1 MSIDVQILKEILVKM
16 KVLVINAG
24 SSSLKYQMLDMETET
39 LMAKGLAERI
49 GIEGSVVTHQ
59 PAGGKKVTFTR
70 PMDTHKE
77 ALDIIMK
84 ALVDPNHGV
93 IKSLDEIDAVGHRTV
108 HGAETFASSVVIN
121 EEVIEKM
128 EECSVLAPLHN
139 PANLIGIRACQ
150 ELLPGVPMVG
160 VFDTAFHQ
168 SMKPEAYIYALPY
181 ELYEKYRIRKY
192 GFHGTSHRFVS
203 LQAAKLMGKKPE
215 DVKLISCHLGNGAS
229 IAAINGGK
237 VVDTSMGLTPLAGLV
252 MGTRCGDIDPEIMIF
267 LRQNGYTTEELDRM
281 MNKESGVL
289 GISGVSSDFRDLEA
303 SAAEGNKRAQLAL
316 DVFNYHVITTIGAYV
331 AALNGI
337 DGIIFTA
344 GVGENSAT
352 TRQAIC
358 EKISYLG
365 ITIDPDKN
373 AQRGEEMIIST
384 PDSKTTVMVIPTNE
398 ELMIAR
404 DTVELVN
411 A

>member
-1 MSIDVQILKEILVKM
+1 M

-93 IKSLDEIDAVGHRTV
+93 IKSLEEIDAVGHRTV

-121 EEVIEKM
+121 DEVIEKM

-229 IAAINGGK
+229 IAAIDGGK

-267 LRQNGYTTEELDRM
+267 LRQNGYTTEELDSM

-303 SAAEGNKRAQLAL
+303 SAKEGNKRSQLAL
-316 DVFNYHVITTIGAYV
+316 DVFNYHVVTTIGAYV
-331 AALNGI
+331 AALNGV

-352 TRQAIC
+352 TRQQIC
-358 EKISYLG
+358 DKISYLG

-384 PDSKTTVMVIPTNE
+384 PDSKTAVMVIPTNE

>member
-316 DVFNYHVITTIGAYV
+316 DVFNYHVVTTIGAYV
-331 AALNGI
+331 AALNGV

>member
-1 MSIDVQILKEILVKM
+1 M

-316 DVFNYHVITTIGAYV
+316 DVFNYHVVTTIGAYV

>member
-1 MSIDVQILKEILVKM
+1 M

-229 IAAINGGK
+229 IAAIDGGK

-303 SAAEGNKRAQLAL
+303 SAKEGNKRSQLAL
-316 DVFNYHVITTIGAYV
+316 DVFNYHVVTTIGAYV

-352 TRQAIC
+352 TRQQIC
-358 EKISYLG
+358 DKISYLG

-384 PDSKTTVMVIPTNE
+384 PDSKTAVMVIPTNE

>member
-1 MSIDVQILKEILVKM
+1 M

-93 IKSLDEIDAVGHRTV
+93 IKSLEEIDAVGHRTV

-121 EEVIEKM
+121 DEVIEKM

-229 IAAINGGK
+229 IAAIDGGK

-303 SAAEGNKRAQLAL
+303 SAKEGNKRSQLAL
-316 DVFNYHVITTIGAYV
+316 DVFNYHVVTTIGAYV

-352 TRQAIC
+352 TRQQIC
-358 EKISYLG
+358 DKISYLG

-384 PDSKTTVMVIPTNE
+384 PDSKTAVMVIPTNE

>member
-1 MSIDVQILKEILVKM
+1 
-16 KVLVINAG
+16 
-24 SSSLKYQMLDMETET
+24 
-39 LMAKGLAERI
+39 
-49 GIEGSVVTHQ
+49 
-59 PAGGKKVTFTR
+59 
-70 PMDTHKE
+70 
-77 ALDIIMK
+77 
-84 ALVDPNHGV
+84 LVDPNHGV

-331 AALNGI
+331 AALNGV

>member
-1 MSIDVQILKEILVKM
+1 M

-121 EEVIEKM
+121 DEVIEKM

-203 LQAAKLMGKKPE
+203 LQAAKLLGKKPE

-267 LRQNGYTTEELDRM
+267 LRQNGYTTEELDHM

-303 SAAEGNKRAQLAL
+303 SAEEGNKRAQLAL
-316 DVFNYHVITTIGAYV
+316 DVFNYHVVTTIGAYV
-331 AALNGI
+331 AALNGV

-358 EKISYLG
+358 DKISYLG

-384 PDSKTTVMVIPTNE
+384 PDSKTAVMVIPTNE

>member
-1 MSIDVQILKEILVKM
+1 
-16 KVLVINAG
+16 
-24 SSSLKYQMLDMETET
+24 
-39 LMAKGLAERI
+39 
-49 GIEGSVVTHQ
+49 
-59 PAGGKKVTFTR
+59 
-70 PMDTHKE
+70 
-77 ALDIIMK
+77 
-84 ALVDPNHGV
+84 
-93 IKSLDEIDAVGHRTV
+93 
-108 HGAETFASSVVIN
+108 
-121 EEVIEKM
+121 
-128 EECSVLAPLHN
+128 
-139 PANLIGIRACQ
+139 
-150 ELLPGVPMVG
+150 
-160 VFDTAFHQ
+160 
-168 SMKPEAYIYALPY
+168 
-181 ELYEKYRIRKY
+181 
-192 GFHGTSHRFVS
+192 
-203 LQAAKLMGKKPE
+203 
-215 DVKLISCHLGNGAS
+215 
-229 IAAINGGK
+229 
-237 VVDTSMGLTPLAGLV
+237 MGLTPLAGLV

-316 DVFNYHVITTIGAYV
+316 DVFNYHVVTTIGAYV
-331 AALNGI
+331 AALNGV

>member
-1 MSIDVQILKEILVKM
+1 M

-316 DVFNYHVITTIGAYV
+316 DVFNYHVVTTIGAYV
-331 AALNGI
+331 AALNGV

-404 DTVELVN
+404 DTVELVD